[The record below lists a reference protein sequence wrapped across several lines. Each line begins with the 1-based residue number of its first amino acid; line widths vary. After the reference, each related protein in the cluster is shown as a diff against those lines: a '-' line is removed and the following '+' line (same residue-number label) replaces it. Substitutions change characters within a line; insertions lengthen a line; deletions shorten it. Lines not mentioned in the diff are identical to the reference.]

1 MENLAL
7 YEVKEHIAVI
17 TVNDPDRLNPLS
29 SKMFAALNGAL
40 DKAEADDDVY
50 VVVFTGAGRS
60 FIAGADITEMYDMTA
75 LECVQWGKVGG
86 GFARR
91 IEAFRKPTIAA
102 VNGFA
107 LGGGCEVALGCDFI
121 YASEKAKMGLPEVGL
136 GVIPGFGGT
145 LRLPRAIGIRRAK
158 ELAFQAKAVDAE
170 EAYRLGL
177 VNKVV
182 PHDTL
187 MDEVMAVAKNI
198 CAQSQSAV
206 RTVKYCMNTGVD
218 VDITS
223 AMELENH
230 AFGISFSTEDK
241 RIGMGAFIRKEKEKT
256 WANK

>member
-7 YEVKEHIAVI
+7 YEVNEHIAVI